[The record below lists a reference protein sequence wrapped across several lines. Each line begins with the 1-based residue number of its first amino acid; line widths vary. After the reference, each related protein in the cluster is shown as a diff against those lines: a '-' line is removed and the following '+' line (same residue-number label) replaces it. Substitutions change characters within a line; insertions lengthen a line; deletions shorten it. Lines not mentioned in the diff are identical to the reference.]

1 VLIIK
6 NGKMEKK
13 NAILEKSFAFALLI
27 IEYTEEMELQKKYVL
42 SRQLLRSGT
51 SIGANIYEAQSCE
64 SRADFI
70 HKLKIADKEA
80 KESEYW
86 LLLCRQS
93 KSYPWNEALLPMLEE
108 IQRLLSSIIYTTK
121 RKD

>member
-1 VLIIK
+1 
-6 NGKMEKK
+6 MEKR

-27 IEYTEEMELQKKYVL
+27 IEYTEELESQKKYVL

-51 SIGANIYEAQSCE
+51 SIGANIREAQSCE

-86 LLLCRQS
+86 LLLCKQS

-108 IQRLLSSIIYTTK
+108 IQRLLSSIISSSK